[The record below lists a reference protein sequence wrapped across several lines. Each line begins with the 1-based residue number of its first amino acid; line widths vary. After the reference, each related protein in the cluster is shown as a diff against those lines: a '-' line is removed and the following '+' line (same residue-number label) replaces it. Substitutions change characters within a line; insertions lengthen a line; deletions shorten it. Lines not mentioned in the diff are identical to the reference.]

1 MKPNAHVKKGNTGF
15 RPSAWIRFSPLLQLW
30 RTALMAVFA
39 LSLAPPVWAAS
50 CCGGGSATSLVLP
63 KFSKAMVDV
72 SVDIEQ
78 YDGFWND
85 QGNHIPDPPGSD
97 LKQYRLNLGYAHR
110 LASRWQASVSVPY
123 VWNDNRYSAL
133 KSSTDGLGDA
143 TANVWY
149 EAFDG
154 IQCVW
159 KVKSP
164 KDLMPAAYFGTSLT
178 IPTGVSPYD
187 DVENSFDITG
197 RGFYRLDGNMLL
209 EKTIYP
215 WNAALQLSYGK
226 HLERSVNREYG
237 KYVEPY
243 DKKLGDRAQ
252 GTISAGYTHFLESMS
267 SLTLTAAYSDLW
279 EDKGEI
285 DGLTDPTTG
294 FRKRSVAGILAFA
307 TMDRDWVFKLA
318 WSHAI
323 QQDGWGENFP
333 TTDIMTLGMSHVF
346 R

>member
-1 MKPNAHVKKGNTGF
+1 MKTWK
-15 RPSAWIRFSPLLQLW
+15 RWINMLLTLW
-30 RTALMAVFA
+30 RPALVVVIA
-39 LSLAPPVWAAS
+39 LSFAPPAWAAS
-50 CCGGGSATSLVLP
+50 CCGGGSATSLILP
-63 KFSKAMVDV
+63 KFSKAMVDL
-72 SVDIEQ
+72 SLDIER

-85 QGNHIPDPPGSD
+85 EGDHVPDPPGSD
-97 LKQYRLNLGYAHR
+97 LKQYRLNLGFAQR
-110 LASRWQASVSVPY
+110 LESRWQASASVPY

-133 KSSTDGLGDA
+133 KSSTDGLGDS
-143 TANVWY
+143 TVSLWY
-149 EAFDG
+149 ESFDG

-159 KVKSP
+159 KVRSL
-164 KDLMPAAYFGTSLT
+164 KDLMPAAYFGASVT

-197 RGFYRLDGNMLL
+197 RGFYRLDGNMLV

-215 WNAALQLSYGK
+215 WNASLQLSYGTN
-226 HLERSVNREYG
+226 LERSVNREYG

-243 DKKLGDRAQ
+243 DKKLGDRLQ
-252 GTISAGYTHFLESMS
+252 GTASAGYTHFLESMN
-267 SLTLTAAYSDLW
+267 SLTLTMSYSDLW
-279 EDKGEI
+279 EDQGEI
-285 DGLTDPTTG
+285 NGHTDPTTG
-294 FRKRSVAGILAFA
+294 FRKRSVAGIFAFA

-333 TTDIMTLGMSHVF
+333 TTDIWTVGMSHVL

>member
-1 MKPNAHVKKGNTGF
+1 MEAWVSRINMRLTF
-15 RPSAWIRFSPLLQLW
+15 WRPVLI
-30 RTALMAVFA
+30 TMAFLSFA
-39 LSLAPPVWAAS
+39 PSVWAAS
-50 CCGGGSATSLVLP
+50 CCGGGSATSLILP
-63 KFSKAMVDV
+63 KFSKAMVDMAF
-72 SVDIEQ
+72 DIER

-85 QGNHIPDPPGSD
+85 DGDHVPDPPGSD
-97 LKQYRLNLGYAHR
+97 LKQYRLNLGYAQR

-123 VWNDNRYSAL
+123 VWNNNRYSAL
-133 KSSTDGLGDA
+133 KSSTDGLGDS
-143 TANVWY
+143 TVSLWY

-164 KDLMPAAYFGTSLT
+164 KDLMPAAYFGASLT

-197 RGFYRLDGNMLL
+197 RGFYRLDGSMLL

-215 WNAALQLSYGK
+215 WNAALQLSYGTNF
-226 HLERSVNREYG
+226 ERSVNREYG
-237 KYVEPY
+237 RYVEPY
-243 DKKLGDRAQ
+243 DKKLGERAQ
-252 GTISAGYTHFLESMS
+252 GTISAGYTYFLESMN
-267 SLTLTAAYSDLW
+267 SLTLTAAYSDLQ
-279 EDKGEI
+279 EDHGEI
-285 DGLTDPTTG
+285 DGRTDPTTG

-307 TMDRDWVFKLA
+307 TMDRDWIFKLV

>member
-1 MKPNAHVKKGNTGF
+1 MRQIPRIHLPPV
-15 RPSAWIRFSPLLQLW
+15 LW
-30 RTALMAVFA
+30 TPVLTVALIGY
-39 LSLAPPVWAAS
+39 LAPPAGSAS

-63 KFSKAMVDV
+63 KFSKAMIDL
-72 SVDIEQ
+72 SADFEQ
-78 YDGFWND
+78 YDGFWNE
-85 QGNHIPDPPGSD
+85 QGDHLPDPPGSD
-97 LKQYRLNLGYAHR
+97 LQQYRLNAGYAHR
-110 LASRWQASVSVPY
+110 LASRWQASLTVPY
-123 VWNDNRYSAL
+123 VWNENRYAAL

-143 TANVWY
+143 AVSLWY

-159 KVKSP
+159 KVKTP
-164 KDLMPAAYFGTSLT
+164 RDLMPAAYFGGTLT
-178 IPTGVSPYD
+178 IPTGISPYD

-197 RGFYRLDGNMLL
+197 RGFYRLDGNVLL

-215 WNAALQLSYGK
+215 WNAALQFSYGT

-243 DKKLGDRAQ
+243 DKKLGERAQ
-252 GTISAGYTHFLESMS
+252 GTVSFGYTHFLESMN

-279 EDKGEI
+279 EGEGEI
-285 DGLTDPTTG
+285 NGNNDPTTG

-307 TMDRDWVFKLA
+307 TMDRDWVVKLV
-318 WSHAI
+318 WSHALR
-323 QQDGWGENFP
+323 QDGWGENFP
-333 TTDIMTLGMSHVF
+333 TTDIVTVGFSHVF